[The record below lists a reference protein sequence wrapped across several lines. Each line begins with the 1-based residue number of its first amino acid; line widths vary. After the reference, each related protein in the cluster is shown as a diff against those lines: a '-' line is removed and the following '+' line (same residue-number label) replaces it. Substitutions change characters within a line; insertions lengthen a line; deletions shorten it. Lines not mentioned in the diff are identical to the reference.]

1 MNRPQPNEYPIWG
14 ETYISKVDG
23 DIFDLL
29 NHQIESVPQVFIR
42 NADKENYAYAE
53 GKWNLKEMLGHIID
67 TERILVYRLTCFA
80 RNEKQA
86 LPGFDEDEYV
96 LNANFANRD
105 LEDLINEFTALRK
118 ANLYLFKSLSLE
130 ELDRKGIASG
140 REINVKSILF
150 IVGGH
155 IQHHLGILKER
166 YNVV

>member
-53 GKWNLKEMLGHIID
+53 GKWTLKEMLGHIID